1 MANKKKQPVS
11 ALNSAAKTD
20 VKMSTNQIEFMLMH
34 IVRIPNLFTIAKGQM
49 PARIFADQ
57 HEIGYDKLWGAVLEI
72 EKDKQDF
79 FQDVYGAQLAVWSYL
94 EPRLT
99 PDPDIPN
106 SLKSFLLDANNGL
119 IKRIFHETVFA
130 EGEAYKLLKR
140 FLRERLVQNPLCK
153 KLQNAGGILLDDLPQ
168 LLIDAQRMDVS
179 LATMDDDPVESG
191 APENWTPVKI
201 NKFPSGIKF
210 IDTTLRGG
218 HAAGEVYGVLGAY
231 ASGKTSLAVQ
241 IVYNTAKVQQELACV
256 TEGETIYPKE
266 CYLFTY
272 EATSDEIRMR
282 LWSNAC
288 SIEHGILE
296 EFDWNKLSTKGNL
309 KPYELE
315 LFKDRIKAGHK
326 DQILGEYERLKAT
339 EPMLRKNLWV
349 LDMSGTGKNPKR
361 GTGYVPEIR
370 QIIDADLQRKS
381 RASGRKHEVGVI
393 VIDYAGL
400 AAWRYIGEHGVEAT
414 ELRHYIGRFGDCCK
428 KELAV
433 PLNAPVWVFHQLT
446 GEANKRTHKV
456 QQHYTDAA
464 ESKGFAENLAF
475 CFALG
480 TKDDETNTLLF
491 SCSKARRAQ
500 VGHPPTLVIE
510 GDFFRLTESK
520 QFTYDTKTKS
530 FIRKSNMQGEG
541 ESVSVVNSSAEPTL
555 LPAPSFTQPLPDKPF
570 DATKA

>member
-1 MANKKKQPVS
+1 MSNKKKPS
-11 ALNSAAKTD
+11 LLNAAPKTD
-20 VKMSTNQIEFMLMH
+20 VKISPAQIEFMLTH
-34 IVRIPNLFTIAKGQM
+34 VVRLPNLFTIAKGQM
-49 PARIFADQ
+49 AARVFSEQ
-57 HEIGYDKLWGAVLEI
+57 HEAAYGKLWHAVLEV

-79 FQDVYGAQLAVWSYL
+79 FQDVSGAQMAVWSYL

-99 PDPDIPN
+99 PDPDLPA
-106 SLKSFLLDANNGL
+106 SLKAFLLDPNNGL
-119 IKRIFHETVFA
+119 IKRIFHEVNFVEA
-130 EGEAYKLLKR
+130 EAYKLLKR
-140 FLRERLVQNPLCK
+140 FLRERVVQNPLWK
-153 KLQNAGGILLDDLPQ
+153 KLSSAEGRLLDDLPQ
-168 LLIDAQRMDVS
+168 ILIEAQRLDTS

-191 APENWTPVKI
+191 APENWTPVKL

-210 IDTTLRGG
+210 IDTMLRGG
-218 HAAGEVYGVLGAY
+218 HAPGEVYGVLGAY

-241 IVYNTAKVQQELACV
+241 IVYNTAKVQQELACI

-272 EATSDEIRMR
+272 EATGDEIRMR
-282 LWSNAC
+282 LWASAC

-296 EFDWNKLSTKGNL
+296 EFDWDKLSTKGNL

-315 LFKDRIKAGHK
+315 LYKDRIKSGHK

-361 GTGYVPEIR
+361 GTGYVSEIR

-400 AAWRYIGEHGVEAT
+400 AAWRHIGEHGVEAT

-433 PLNAPVWVFHQLT
+433 PLNTPVWVFHQLT

-480 TKDDETNTLLF
+480 TKDEETNTLLF

-500 VGHPPTLVIE
+500 IGHPPTLVIE
-510 GDFFRLTESK
+510 GDFFRLAESK

-530 FIRKSNMQGEG
+530 FIRKSNMQGE
-541 ESVSVVNSSAEPTL
+541 EISTPVVNSSAEPTL
-555 LPAPSFTQPLPDKPF
+555 LQAPSFTPVPGKPL
-570 DATKA
+570 DATLA